1 MSPNEKPIIFGKCTG
16 VSPSGNLHESEARE
30 TIDREELI
38 TRVVV
43 PQSQVSIHVVSGRV
57 DPPVLCQ
64 YERMLTS
71 SSHFL
76 SREAE
81 VGKLLETHHDVHI
94 GVAELPIGVIP
105 SDIDCSHIVEGKGV
119 SLAA

>member
-1 MSPNEKPIIFGKCTG
+1 MSA
-16 VSPSGNLHESEARE
+16 SSNLHKSEARE
-30 TIDREELI
+30 TIDREELV

-57 DPPVLCQ
+57 DPSVLSQHEGVFTAC
-64 YERMLTS
+64 
-71 SSHFL
+71 SHLL

-81 VGKLLETHHDVHI
+81 VTKLLETHHDVHI

-105 SDIDCSHIVEGKGV
+105 SDIDCSHVVEGKGV